1 MAILYK
7 SKCFTGKN
15 CKKKGAHFFRLR
27 RIKFALLYIL
37 AFVNIFRPFWAAS
50 AYAFRRRLTKKRRCG
65 MINFTKAA
73 KNGFPQNGALNCRR
87 GGGEIL
93 R

>member
-1 MAILYK
+1 
-7 SKCFTGKN
+7 
-15 CKKKGAHFFRLR
+15 
-27 RIKFALLYIL
+27 
-37 AFVNIFRPFWAAS
+37 VNIFRPFWAAS
-50 AYAFRRRLTKKRRCG
+50 AHAFRRRLTKKRRCG

>member
-1 MAILYK
+1 MQEE
-7 SKCFTGKN
+7 
-15 CKKKGAHFFRLR
+15 GALFFVCGGLN
-27 RIKFALLYIL
+27 LLFYIFS

-50 AYAFRRRLTKKRRCG
+50 AHAFRRRLTKKRRCG